1 MDEWS
6 EKFNISRPRIQNDMK
21 AVKEWFSERNIKLI
35 AKPRT
40 GYKIICS
47 EFDFRIA
54 MIKCLS
60 EIYAD
65 EIQSLITG
73 QKIAG
78 HMYSEWDQLFADFD
92 FGAVYDFVNDT
103 MARLEDKKACG
114 DYSDIVLYTA
124 LMVLRCKRGS
134 FVSFSKEEIKKAK
147 NTAEFAVLDEKRQSL
162 EEHFEI
168 SLPLQELVALKSVF
182 LPHER
187 DEAFKIFDLL
197 NLSQT
202 SEDLA
207 RSIAKDAEKILR
219 IPFTQQDSFINMLSR
234 HILNTLT
241 KLKTGFSESEAGL
254 SDFKLQYPLETS
266 IGEQFCELVKNKLNI
281 KLPESEGIY
290 IAMYIAAE
298 LEKMSHVVNR
308 KKKKAILVSVNALSA
323 STLLYWQLTNNFSSQ
338 LEISEVCS
346 YYEFVNKEV
355 NKNIDLVISTV
366 PITNTNVTN
375 LVISPI
381 LTQNDKKR
389 IKKFLDTEQNV
400 NIGYNSIRDMLE
412 DSVVF
417 LNENV
422 SSAKNLIN
430 KIGSY
435 LVENGY
441 AHKGYV
447 QELLNHESLFGSG
460 LDMTV
465 PIALPHAPPEF
476 TRNTNLTIVT
486 TNKKIKFKTIGGDGT
501 IETRLAI
508 FPLLN
513 PDNSDGF
520 YFYSFLSLLKN
531 RKVTES
537 LINCTTKVE
546 LVNLFAN
553 V

>member
-1 MDEWS
+1 MKSVKGWFK
-6 EKFNISRPRIQNDMK
+6 EKNIR
-21 AVKEWFSERNIKLI
+21 LT

-78 HMYSEWDQLFADFD
+78 HIYSEWDQLFEG
-92 FGAVYDFVNDT
+92 FGFSVIHDFVNEI
-103 MARLEDKKACG
+103 MVKLKDKKVGG

-124 LMVLRCKRGS
+124 LMVLRCKKGS
-134 FVSFSKEEIKKAK
+134 FVDFSKDEIEKIT
-147 NTAEFAVLDEKRQSL
+147 NSAEFIIIDEKKLSL
-162 EEHFEI
+162 EEHFNI
-168 SLPLQELVALKSVF
+168 FLPLQELAALKAIF
-182 LPHER
+182 LPRER

-219 IPFTQQDSFINMLSR
+219 IPFTQQDSFINILSR
-234 HILNTLT
+234 HILNTMR
-241 KLKTGFSESEAGL
+241 KLKTGFSEGEAGL
-254 SDFKLQYPLETS
+254 LDFKLQYPLESS

-298 LEKMSHVVNR
+298 LEKINNVVN

-323 STLLYWQLTNNFSSQ
+323 STLLYWQLINNFSSQ
-338 LEISEVCS
+338 LDISEVCS
-346 YYEFVNKEV
+346 YYEFVSKEV
-355 NKNIDLVISTV
+355 ARNVDLVISTV
-366 PITNTNVTN
+366 PISGTSLTN
-375 LVISPI
+375 LVISPL
-381 LTQNDKKR
+381 LTQKDIKK
-389 IKKFLDTEQNV
+389 IKKFLDTEQHV
-400 NIGYNSIRDMLE
+400 NIGYNSIRGMIE
-412 DSVVF
+412 ESVVF
-417 LNENV
+417 LKEDV
-422 SSAKNLIN
+422 SSSKNLIV

-435 LVENGY
+435 LVESGY
-441 AHKGYV
+441 AQKGYV

-460 LDMTV
+460 LDMAM

-486 TNKKIKFKTIGGDGT
+486 TNKKMKFKVIGGDGT
-501 IETRLAI
+501 IETKLVI

-531 RKVTES
+531 RKVTEN
-537 LINCTTKVE
+537 LISCKTKEE
-546 LVNLFAN
+546 LVNLFTN